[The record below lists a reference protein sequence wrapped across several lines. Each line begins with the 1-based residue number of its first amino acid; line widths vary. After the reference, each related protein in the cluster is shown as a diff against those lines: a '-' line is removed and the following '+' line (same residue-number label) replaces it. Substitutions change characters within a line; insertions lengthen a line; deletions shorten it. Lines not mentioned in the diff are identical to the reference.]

1 MLVTWMVKDKIHIAN
16 SMPEVIISCCQNM
29 TELMFFSLEDMF
41 DKDVLI
47 LKVKVFWQEVKQN
60 VVTFIILPLSL
71 FLSLSLIFTCNT
83 CTWTRIKVISLL
95 PATNRHPDNLSYLKN
110 NTCSARM
117 MYENII
123 ISVLLIK

>member
-16 SMPEVIISCCQNM
+16 SMPEVIISMLSKHDWINV
-29 TELMFFSLEDMF
+29 FFFRRYVWLGCF
-41 DKDVLI
+41 DFKNKGFLTGSKTKCRH
-47 LKVKVFWQEVKQN
+47 LHN
-60 VVTFIILPLSL
+60 PPSL

>member
-71 FLSLSLIFTCNT
+71 PLFE
-83 CTWTRIKVISLL
+83 
-95 PATNRHPDNLSYLKN
+95 P
-110 NTCSARM
+110 
-117 MYENII
+117 NIYM
-123 ISVLLIK
+123 